1 MDIISVCGLMNLD
14 PFIFFCYFIRRIWDN
29 TDVLMFVFFSGMD
42 VPPFGVIE
50 VMRPTHVFIFFGIW
64 VQKMSPFVF

>member
-1 MDIISVCGLMNLD
+1 MNLD
-14 PFIFFCYFIRRIWDN
+14 PFIFFCYFLRRIWDT

-50 VMRPTHVFIFFGIW
+50 CLEAYTCFHIFLDLGAEDVSISFLSGL
-64 VQKMSPFVF
+64 